1 MTVPGDGRG
10 FHADGVPGREH
21 AQVQIDVLPALGGLA
36 TAQGD
41 VEPADAL
48 EGRPGQRGVRAR
60 AVGAHLEGEQRQL
73 RWRRGQ
79 RVHARF
85 PRVGPG
91 HALVEPRLRAGADLA
106 AGHQPAH
113 QPHVRVPGE
122 PAGDPRQPVAVHHH
136 VVVDEGDVLVH
147 SHPQPP
153 VAPAGYPRER
163 FVDVAHPGVGVAQ
176 GQVAGLG
183 RGPGVVNH
191 HYLEV
196 RVVAGQDGIHRI
208 PEQSSPV
215 AGADHHADRRP
226 GRFRFRDG
234 NWKFVDGPP
243 KLVAPDPS
251 LLDAHSDE
259 PAQGLVLAH
268 QETGPVIVRSAGQFE
283 PRIRRRRCQVAKIEF
298 TDPYRTGPLGVVAAA
313 HRLFQHYVTLPGG
326 RNHPPPAER
335 DIARSH
341 EGNLR

>member
-1 MTVPGDGRG
+1 MPGDGRG

-60 AVGAHLEGEQRQL
+60 TVGAHLEGEQRQL

-147 SHPQPP
+147 SHPQSP

-163 FVDVAHPGVGVAQ
+163 LVDVAHPGVGVAQ
-176 GQVAGLG
+176 DQVAGLG

-196 RVVAGQDGIHRI
+196 RVVAGQDGIHRV

-226 GRFRFRDG
+226 GWFRFRDG

-243 KLVAPDPS
+243 KLVDPDPP

-313 HRLFQHYVTLPGG
+313 HRLFQHDMTLP
-326 RNHPPPAER
+326 ER
-335 DIARSH
+335 RYRRSPEQRDTTH
-341 EGNLR
+341 GPEGNPR

>member
-1 MTVPGDGRG
+1 MPGDGRG

-48 EGRPGQRGVRAR
+48 ESRPGQRGVRAR

-113 QPHVRVPGE
+113 QPHVRTPGE
-122 PAGDPRQPVAVHHH
+122 PASDPRQPVTVHHH

-147 SHPQPP
+147 RHPHPP
-153 VAPAGYPRER
+153 VAAAGVPRER
-163 FVDVAHPGVGVAQ
+163 FVGVAHPGVGVAQ
-176 GQVAGLG
+176 GHVAGLG
-183 RGPGVVNH
+183 CDTCVVDH
-191 HYLEV
+191 HYLET
-196 RVVAGQDGIHRI
+196 RVVAGQDGIHRVL
-208 PEQSSPV
+208 EQPAPV

-234 NWKFVDGPP
+234 GRKLLGGPSQI
-243 KLVAPDPS
+243 AGPDLP
-251 LLDAHSDE
+251 LLDAHRDE
-259 PAQGLVLAH
+259 TAQGLALAR
-268 QETGPVIVRSAGQFE
+268 QETGLAVVRSAGQFE
-283 PRIRRRRCQVAKIEF
+283 SRIRWCRCQVAKIEF
-298 TDPYRTGPLGVVAAA
+298 TDPYRTGPLGVVAAT
-313 HRLFQHYVTLPGG
+313 HRLFQHYVTLPES

-335 DIARSH
+335 DIARSN
-341 EGNLR
+341 EGDPR